1 MLFQVGSL
9 EMLLSD
15 SLTAAEKAGKA
26 GVRRRI
32 SVYEG
37 MFHVFQMSM
46 DLFPESREAWAE
58 AGRFLQIIYHIRVKP
73 DGVVVRKVKPRSGL
87 RGFFQRLWADMEAE
101 GDARAGAGKTEGGPV
116 HARGGKKVG
125 NGGETAGNGGKKAV
139 GGGKTAGNGG
149 KKSVG
154 GPKDE
159 VGGRDER
166 NEGDKGLKPFAQLI
180 MLC

>member
-58 AGRFLQIIYHIRVKP
+58 AGRFLQIVYHIRVKP

-101 GDARAGAGKTEGGPV
+101 GDARAGAGKAEGGPV
-116 HARGGKKVG
+116 HARGGKEVG
-125 NGGETAGNGGKKAV
+125 DGGEMAGSGGKKAGSGGKIAGNGGKKAV
-139 GGGKTAGNGG
+139 GGPKTRAAGVMSAMRPT
-149 KKSVG
+149 K
-154 GPKDE
+154 
-159 VGGRDER
+159 
-166 NEGDKGLKPFAQLI
+166 A
-180 MLC
+180 

>member
-87 RGFFQRLWADMEAE
+87 RGFFQRLWADAEAE
-101 GDARAGAGKTEGGPV
+101 GDARVGAEKKEDGPV
-116 HARGGKKVG
+116 HARGGKK
-125 NGGETAGNGGKKAV
+125 AV
-139 GGGKTAGNGG
+139 GGLMTKATRAT
-149 KKSVG
+149 
-154 GPKDE
+154 
-159 VGGRDER
+159 R
-166 NEGDKGLKPFAQLI
+166 A
-180 MLC
+180 